1 MMGCKYE
8 GGKLAIF
15 NQFNGHYV
23 SHYVS
28 KNVVEQLLNFN

>member
-1 MMGCKYE
+1 MR
-8 GGKLAIF
+8 GKLAIF

>member
-1 MMGCKYE
+1 MRGEIRYFV
-8 GGKLAIF
+8 I

-28 KNVVEQLLNFN
+28 KNGVEQLLNFN